1 MLTVNLEDFQGRLLE
16 LIDQA
21 ASGEPFIIAK
31 ADQPLVKV
39 VPCEKGN
46 ASKRLGFMRGQGV
59 VGADIDIK
67 SIAREEI
74 IALFEG
80 RDETAS

>member
-21 ASGEPFIIAK
+21 ASGEPFVIAK
-31 ADQPLVKV
+31 ADRPLVKV
-39 VPCEKGN
+39 IPCEAQSLG
-46 ASKRLGFMRGQGV
+46 SQRLDFMRDQCV
-59 VGADIDIK
+59 IPEDIK
-67 SIAREEI
+67 AVGREEI

-80 RDETAS
+80 RE